1 MIAWK
6 WLKERLKKTSEPH
19 VGIKVALS
27 LIPLSYKNSCFS
39 WVTSQNVLLALQ
51 ALQCNFHSMRPV
63 YEGMILVLF
72 MEVISLLF
80 PGAP

>member
-1 MIAWK
+1 MIALK

-27 LIPLSYKNSCFS
+27 LILSYKNSCFS

-63 YEGMILVLF
+63 YEGMILVLL
-72 MEVISLLF
+72 MAVISLLL

>member
-6 WLKERLKKTSEPH
+6 WLKEQLKKTSEPH

-27 LIPLSYKNSCFS
+27 LIPLSHKNPCFS
-39 WVTSQNVLLALQ
+39 GVTAQNVLLALQ

-72 MEVISLLF
+72 MEVITLLL